1 MIARIFTMV
10 FVLLWLAACSTYS
23 SSSVTPISSYESE
36 RAQPSNPTSILVM
49 EGDITDRTYTVL
61 GDIKVTVNKT
71 TIFNKDP
78 SPALVDEELREK
90 AAKMG
95 ADAVILVRYGT
106 VGVSMM
112 SWGSLD
118 GQGRA
123 IKFN

>member
-1 MIARIFTMV
+1 MIARIFTIV
-10 FVLLWLAACSTYS
+10 FVLLGLAACSTYS
-23 SSSVTPISSYESE
+23 SSSVTPIASYESE
-36 RAQPSNPTSILVM
+36 GAQPSNPTSILVM
-49 EGDITDRTYTVL
+49 EGDITDRAYTVL

-78 SPALVDEELREK
+78 SRALVDEELREK

-95 ADAVILVRYGT
+95 ANAVIMVRYGT